1 MAASLR
7 NLARRITKGQKG
19 FTLIEMIVV
28 VGIIAVLAAVIV
40 PNIGKFIGTGEAGA
54 KNAEQESV
62 ETAMHA
68 MMADKAVTTITA
80 LSGSSINDWSGVP
93 VEASAD
99 PGAVSLYNSTT
110 PADSYMQ
117 LNPTVYFYCYDA
129 NGLITAQHEVATTCP

>member
-1 MAASLR
+1 MVASLR
-7 NLARRITKGQKG
+7 NFARRTNLGQKG

-40 PNIGKFIGTGEAGA
+40 PNIGKFIGTGEQGA

-62 ETAMHA
+62 ETAMSA
-68 MMADKAVTTITA
+68 MMADKAVTTVTA
-80 LSGSSINDWSGVP
+80 LSGSSINDWSSVP
-93 VEASAD
+93 VQASGD

-117 LNPTVYFYCYDA
+117 LNPTVYFYCFDA
-129 NGLITAQHEVATTCP
+129 NGLIIAQHEVATTC